1 MPLILLLK
9 ITNRLNKQG
18 YSKYGPVALTR
29 LINEFKT
36 HRCAFDFDYKFV
48 RSVMIDGLECPVAS
62 ILLPTTGYIAVYH
75 NIEIFSVSILDLWWL
90 PDRVQGHKRAPSH
103 IPATLRRGH
112 YLLQWPKRC
121 HEILCERMHKAAIC
135 KMQTVKACIN
145 RNYQI
150 NRATAIHARTTTSM
164 GMTNIGKS
172 YEKNS
177 AMKIFRTAASINLG
191 IEKEKVIN
199 VKAFLDDKIKADIA
213 REN

>member
-1 MPLILLLK
+1 
-9 ITNRLNKQG
+9 
-18 YSKYGPVALTR
+18 
-29 LINEFKT
+29 
-36 HRCAFDFDYKFV
+36 
-48 RSVMIDGLECPVAS
+48 
-62 ILLPTTGYIAVYH
+62 
-75 NIEIFSVSILDLWWL
+75 
-90 PDRVQGHKRAPSH
+90 
-103 IPATLRRGH
+103 
-112 YLLQWPKRC
+112 
-121 HEILCERMHKAAIC
+121 MHKAAIC